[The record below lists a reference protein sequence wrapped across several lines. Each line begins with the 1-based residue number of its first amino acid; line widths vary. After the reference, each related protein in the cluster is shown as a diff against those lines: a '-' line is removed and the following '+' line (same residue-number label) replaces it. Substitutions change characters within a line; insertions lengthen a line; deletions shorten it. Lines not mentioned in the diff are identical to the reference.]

1 MEVQRVNFFFP
12 LLIAQSLHRLHM
24 GVSGMEEGKTE
35 KLSVGKAA
43 FHTLNLHIAKFFP
56 PPSKLF
62 CFLVVYLTP
71 KEKTLL
77 IQPESFSVESPPPAS
92 KLKVQ

>member
-1 MEVQRVNFFFP
+1 MD
-12 LLIAQSLHRLHM
+12 
-24 GVSGMEEGKTE
+24 VSGMEEGKAE

-43 FHTLNLHIAKFFP
+43 FHTLNLHNTKFFL

-62 CFLVVYLTP
+62 CFLAVYLTP

-77 IQPESFSVESPPPAS
+77 TQPESFSVESPPSAS
-92 KLKVQ
+92 KLKGQ